1 MSATESTAS
10 RWRRRLW
17 FVVPPFLMAMA
28 VIGLWYVVSEL
39 VLTDDQ
45 DFLLPPPHEVIAS
58 GFLDSDHLSE
68 LLEGLRATTVVTLV
82 GLTIS
87 IIVGMSISIV
97 MYQFRWV
104 ESTVFPYAIVVQAT
118 PIIAIVPLIG
128 VWMGFSFN
136 ARVLVVVIIS
146 IFPIITNT
154 LFGLKSVDRNHL
166 DLFALHGAGGLTRI
180 RKLLL
185 PAAAPSIFTG
195 FRIAAGL
202 AVVGAIVGGFFF
214 KGGQEKGLGRLISR
228 YQLRLQTEQLMAA
241 IILSSLLGV
250 VLFLGVGM
258 IGNRLTRAWHTS
270 GRQSRT

>member
-1 MSATESTAS
+1 M
-10 RWRRRLW
+10 
-17 FVVPPFLMAMA
+17 MA
-28 VIGLWYVVSEL
+28 VAVVGLWYAISEFAL
-39 VLTDDQ
+39 SDGQ
-45 DFLLPPPHEVIAS
+45 GFLLPPPHEVVES
-58 GFLDSDHLSE
+58 GFLDSQHLDE
-68 LLEGLRATTVVTLV
+68 LMEGLRATTIVTLV
-82 GLTIS
+82 GLSIS
-87 IIVGMSISIV
+87 IILGMSIAIV

-104 ESTVFPYAIVVQAT
+104 ESTVFPYAIIVQAT

-166 DLFALHGAGGLTRI
+166 DLFALHGVGGITRI

-202 AVVGAIVGGFFF
+202 AVVGAIVGEFFF

-241 IILSSLLGV
+241 IILSSMLGV
-250 VLFLGVGM
+250 LLFLGVGV
-258 IGNRLTRAWHTS
+258 IGDRLTREWYTG
-270 GRQSRT
+270 GRESRT